1 MVPTE
6 AGTSKDL
13 GLLRR
18 QEQQPDVAMKSKRF
32 TCSPLSL
39 VAMGENCQ
47 RKQCPQKTA
56 QFKLEKKKKCKVAI

>member
-1 MVPTE
+1 MTGQFTDNYEEEGQMVPAE

-18 QEQQPDVAMKSKRF
+18 QEQQPDVAVKNKKF

-39 VAMGENCQ
+39 AGMGE
-47 RKQCPQKTA
+47 
-56 QFKLEKKKKCKVAI
+56 